1 MPIGFDLDEVIA
13 PLLRH
18 HCLYL
23 NHKYHCELSEGDFST
38 YDFWNHYQ
46 ATREQAVKDFF
57 EFCETDFFHSIKP
70 FKEARP
76 ILEKL
81 SKLERL
87 HVITA
92 RQDFLQP
99 VTRAFVHRNFPGIF
113 SKIDFGN
120 YFGKVG
126 AHITKAEL
134 CEKNGI
140 YLLVEDD
147 PKHIIPVSEDIPVV
161 MLDRPWNQHVGC
173 GRNIIRAYNWRDIGE
188 IVQEFIFNPSSLL

>member
-13 PLLRH
+13 PLLRY

-23 NHKYHCELSEGDFST
+23 NQKYSCNISEKDFIT
-38 YDFWNHYQ
+38 YNFWNHYQ
-46 ATREQAVKDFF
+46 ATQEQAIKDFF
-57 EFCETDFFHSIKP
+57 EFCETDFFHSIQP

-76 ILEKL
+76 VLERL
-81 SKLERL
+81 SKLEKL

-99 VTRAFVHRNFPGIF
+99 VTRAFVHRNFPRIF

-120 YFGKVG
+120 YFGKKG
-126 AHITKAEL
+126 SHITKSEL
-134 CEKNGI
+134 CDRNNI

-147 PKHIIPVSEDIPVV
+147 PKHILPVSKGIPVV
-161 MLDRPWNQHVGC
+161 MLDKPWNQNVQPS
-173 GRNIIRAYNWRDIGE
+173 RNIIRAYNWQDIGE
-188 IVQEFIFNPSSLL
+188 IVQEFLVNPNFF